1 MSRFSET
8 SGATVVSAKWKAN
21 PGVPA
26 RRLRAQKNAYEL
38 RYAELT
44 KNFKDSFQLM
54 SEGMRIRKELF
65 APEIERINAKDQ
77 ATAAIVLAVCG
88 AAINF
93 LKHEEI
99 AAMFFQQG
107 MRISAAVTVGSG
119 SNSVMVNTHV
129 ELRDENISKAWEFK
143 RQLESYRMPI
153 KQLLRKPEYKG
164 NELLGYLLMVI
175 DKPPMFIGKPPVAMA

>member
-8 SGATVVSAKWKAN
+8 GRTTVVPAKWKAD
-21 PGVPA
+21 PDAPV
-26 RRLRAQKNAYEL
+26 RRSRAQMNAYEL

-44 KNFKDSFQLM
+44 KNFKDSYQLM

-65 APEIERINAKDQ
+65 APEIASINAKDP
-77 ATAAIVLAVCG
+77 ATASIVLAVCD

-107 MRISAAVTVGSG
+107 MRISAAVAMGSG
-119 SNSVMVNTHV
+119 SNYLMVKTHV
-129 ELRDENISKAWEFK
+129 ELNGENSSKAWGYK
-143 RQLESYRMPI
+143 RQLEGHRAQI
-153 KQLLRKPEYKG
+153 VQLLRKPKYRG
-164 NELLGYLLMVI
+164 NELLSYLLAVI
-175 DKPPMFIGKPPVAMA
+175 DKQPMFIGKPPVGMA